1 MFHGRIVNYKSV
13 IDRSSERTIG
23 SVIRVEMQLDDGED
37 NIASY
42 LNKPFD
48 LEIFAVNGRHDI
60 ES

>member
-13 IDRSSERTIG
+13 IDRSSERTLG
-23 SVIRVEMQLDDGED
+23 SAIHVQIQLDDGEN

-60 ES
+60 NI